1 MCAIAC
7 VVELPIEHHP
17 PPNVVELPVKQM
29 QRKSTYQPWSD
40 RQKKPK
46 APSNKDMLDTC
57 QPTTDGDG
65 EEARLAD
72 GDPEC
77 SQGKSSRR
85 MPKMKAVKLT
95 PAAADMVAGSSKSL
109 GKRSGTKEKERREEL
124 VAAVIQKRRALVAR
138 QMASPN
144 LGVSAPRG
152 RTSEEPS
159 KSGGESAH
167 EHHLS
172 ASKGRTCDE
181 DPGMYA

>member
-1 MCAIAC
+1 
-7 VVELPIEHHP
+7 
-17 PPNVVELPVKQM
+17 M

-46 APSNKDMLDTC
+46 STCNKEMLDTC
-57 QPTTDGDG
+57 HTVTESQG
-65 EEARLAD
+65 EEARLGD

-77 SQGKSSRR
+77 SQAKSSRR

-95 PAAADMVAGSSKSL
+95 PADADIVVGSSKSP
-109 GKRSGTKEKERREEL
+109 GKRSGTKDKERREEL
-124 VAAVIQKRRALVAR
+124 GAAVIEKRRALVAR

-144 LGVSAPRG
+144 LGVSGPRG

-167 EHHLS
+167 ERHVN
-172 ASKGRTCDE
+172 AAMGRTGDE